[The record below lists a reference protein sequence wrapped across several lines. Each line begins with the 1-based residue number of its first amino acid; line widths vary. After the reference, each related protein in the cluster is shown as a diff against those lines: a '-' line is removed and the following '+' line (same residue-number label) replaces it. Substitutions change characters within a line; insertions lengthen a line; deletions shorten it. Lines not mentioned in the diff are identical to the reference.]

1 VSNGVA
7 AEIES
12 AIELVEQHR
21 RPVSFTDD
29 RQVSEDSLVLPAAD
43 IRRYY
48 RPRPDTVFP
57 REYAFH
63 LLGDVE
69 GRTIL
74 DLGCGDGVNTVILAS
89 LGARV
94 VSLDISEKSL
104 ELTGQRATAN
114 RVDNRVQ
121 LLHSDA
127 TAIPIDA
134 GSVDAVLCTGLLH
147 HVDPITTARQMRRV
161 LRPGGLAVFDEAVA
175 GPTPFTEDNS
185 HLNLTKVDAV
195 CRAVGRSGR
204 RREFWLTT
212 RFISRMPARTF
223 SSAAKAAQRV
233 DAAVLH
239 RFPFAR
245 KLASPMVWEA
255 TKES

>member
-1 VSNGVA
+1 MPNVVA
-7 AEIES
+7 AEIDS
-12 AIELVEQHR
+12 AVQLVEQDR
-21 RPVSFTDD
+21 RPISYTDD
-29 RQVSEDSLVLPAAD
+29 RQVSADFLIMPAAE
-43 IRRYY
+43 IRRYHG
-48 RPRPDTVFP
+48 PRSDTVYP
-57 REYAFH
+57 REYAFY

-89 LGARV
+89 LGAQV

-114 RVDNRVQ
+114 KVDNRVQ

-134 GSVDAVLCTGLLH
+134 ARVDAVLCTGLLH
-147 HVDPITTARQMRRV
+147 HVDPITTARQIRRV

-185 HLNLTKVDAV
+185 QLNLTKVDAV
-195 CRAVGRSGR
+195 CRAVGRFGR

-223 SSAAKAAQRV
+223 SSAAKAAQRL
-233 DAAVLH
+233 DAAVLQ

-255 TKES
+255 RKES